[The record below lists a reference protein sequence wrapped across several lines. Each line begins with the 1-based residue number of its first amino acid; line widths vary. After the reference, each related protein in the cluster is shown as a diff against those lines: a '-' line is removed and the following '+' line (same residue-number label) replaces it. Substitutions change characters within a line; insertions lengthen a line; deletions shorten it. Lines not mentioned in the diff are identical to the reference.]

1 MGRSRA
7 FGVGLVAVGVMG
19 ILLYGWLVFF
29 SPWRIFKLQLTAF
42 MAAQAERY
50 NRSQNPA
57 SPAPATTAQP
67 QPPLRRDTV

>member
-50 NRSQNPA
+50 NRTENPH
-57 SPAPATTAQP
+57 PRRP
-67 QPPLRRDTV
+67 QRQRNPSRR